1 MDFLNRFEIRQENDN
16 STIVL
21 FLNQETTEF
30 STEFITSLKQRKEN
44 LEDKVHEL
52 LKQKLPGVKASA
64 VKVMVGSMVITTIP
78 LYTDK
83 ASAHNVE
90 NFNMSY
96 VYFGS
101 PSTHVSYVERT
112 QGNLQVISPSY
123 FDINAD
129 GSLKLTP
136 LVNSAF
142 IEEMHTKGIKVVPF
156 LSNHWDRASGR
167 AALQNREQLAQD
179 IANAVETYN
188 LDGVNVDIENVTDI
202 DRENYTEL
210 VRLLRE
216 KIPAHKEVS
225 VAVAANPNGWNAGWH
240 GSYDYQALSQY
251 ADYLMIMA
259 YDESYTGGPEGPVA
273 SLPWVKRSIEYAI
286 NKGVPRDKIVL
297 GMPFFGRYWVEGQAF
312 GGYGISHNRVEELVN
327 KYESTVTYDENA
339 QSPKATII
347 IKDTDPT
354 YNLAG
359 KILGPGTYH
368 IWYENEKSIK
378 AKVDLVHEYEIKGT
392 GSWALGQENNM
403 IWQNYGVWLKGHT
416 ATAEQNTPEVE
427 VQQPSYITYTVKSG
441 DSLSAIAIRH
451 STTVTKIKELN
462 GLTSDLIKI
471 GQTLK
476 IPVAQSVN
484 SNTDTSSTT
493 EVVRGPRGEIGHIHI
508 KKAINLWKRDAN
520 GKLEFVRVLNPGESY
535 RVYRIDN
542 EYGGQYDVG
551 GNHWITN
558 MPEHVNYQ
566 SLTQITQN
574 ETTFVRG
581 PRGEIGHIKILKPIN
596 LWQRDENGKLQY
608 SRVLRPGE
616 VYRVYN
622 TDDKYGGQF
631 GVGGNHWITNMKGY
645 VSYEPLQNK

>member
-1 MDFLNRFEIRQENDN
+1 MTEFLNRFEISEEKDG
-16 STIVL
+16 STII
-21 FLNQETTEF
+21 FYLNPETTEF
-30 STEFITSLKQRKEN
+30 STEFLASLKNQKETI
-44 LEDKVHEL
+44 EGKVNEL
-52 LKQKLPGVKASA
+52 LKEKLPGVKASA
-64 VKVMVGSMVITTIP
+64 VKVVVGSMIITTIP
-78 LYTDK
+78 LYTEK

-96 VYFGS
+96 IYFGN
-101 PSTHVSYVERT
+101 PNTHVSYVERT

-123 FDINAD
+123 FDINPD
-129 GSLKLTP
+129 GSLKLTR

-142 IEEMHTKGIKVVPF
+142 IEEMHGKGVKVVPF

-167 AALQNREQLAQD
+167 AALENREKLAQD
-179 IANAVETYN
+179 IANAIETYN
-188 LDGVNVDIENVTDI
+188 LDGVNVDIENVTDV
-202 DRENYTEL
+202 DRENYTDL

-240 GSYDYQALSQY
+240 GSYDYHALSQY

-286 NKGVPRDKIVL
+286 NKGVPKDKIVL
-297 GMPFFGRYWVEGQAF
+297 GIPFFGRYWVEGQAF
-312 GGYGISHNRVEELVN
+312 GGYGISNNRVEELIN
-327 KYESTVTYDENA
+327 LYESTVTYDEKA

-359 KILGPGTYH
+359 RILGPGTYH
-368 IWYENEKSIK
+368 IWYENEQSIK

-392 GSWALGQENNM
+392 GSWALGQENNL
-403 IWQNYGVWLKGHT
+403 IWQNYGEWLKGHT
-416 ATAEQNTPEVE
+416 ATTELKTPEV
-427 VQQPSYITYTVKSG
+427 QPSYTNYTVKSG
-441 DSLSAIAIRH
+441 DSLSSIALRH
-451 STTVTKIKELN
+451 GTTVAKIKEVN

-476 IPVAQSVN
+476 IPN
-484 SNTDTSSTT
+484 SQAAGTTTPINDTTPDI
-493 EVVRGPRGEIGHIHI
+493 VRGPRGEIGHVQV
-508 KKAINLWKRDAN
+508 KKRINLWKRDAN
-520 GKLEFVRVLNPGESY
+520 GKLEFVRILNPGESY
-535 RVYRIDN
+535 RVYKIDSR
-542 EYGGQYDVG
+542 YGGQYDVG

-558 MPEHVNYQ
+558 MPDHVTYQ
-566 SLTQITQN
+566 PLTQTTQN
-574 ETTFVRG
+574 DITVVRG
-581 PRGEIGHIKILKPIN
+581 PKGEIGHIRILKPIN
-596 LWQRDENGKLQY
+596 LWQRDANGKLLY
-608 SRVLRPGE
+608 SRVLKPGE
-616 VYRVYN
+616 VYRVYSN
-622 TDDKYGGQF
+622 DEKYGGQF